1 MYKIKWFV
9 KKMFT
14 PVSIM
19 MVPHDSKKTINVKV
33 PSIGIVLSI
42 LLWMVGSIYVVSI
55 AIDAFEYQRMKN
67 SLDYYAAQFTEMK
80 STMVMLKQAEAQ
92 FKGLL
97 SRGGK
102 KEILENIGQNQ
113 VEADTGS
120 IDMEALK
127 EQMRKSAESV
137 TAVQEFLKEQRDA
150 YLSTPHGWPVGGR
163 VTSPF
168 GEREAP
174 NGGGLQ
180 FHTGIDISAPKGTP
194 VKATADGIV
203 SFAGW
208 NAGSGKLVV
217 VEHGF
222 GYSTAYAHNS
232 SIEVK
237 VGQRVKRS
245 EIISYSG
252 STGNSTGP
260 HVHYEVWQQGKAVN
274 PKQYLEVASNVSEKK

>member
-1 MYKIKWFV
+1 MYKIKRFI
-9 KKMFT
+9 KKLFT

-19 MVPHDSKKTINVKV
+19 MVPHDSNKTINIKV
-33 PSIGIVLSI
+33 PSIGIVLSV
-42 LLWMVGSIYVVSI
+42 LLWLVGSIYVVSI
-55 AIDAFEYQRMKN
+55 AIDNFEYQRMKS
-67 SLDYYAAQFTEMK
+67 SLNYYAAQFTEMK
-80 STMVMLKQAEAQ
+80 STMAMLKQAEAQ
-92 FKGLL
+92 FKGIL
-97 SRGGK
+97 SRGSK
-102 KEILENIGQNQ
+102 KEMLETMDRNRAD
-113 VEADTGS
+113 VDTGS

-137 TAVQEFLKEQRDA
+137 ATIHKFLEEQRDA
-150 YLSTPHGWPVGGR
+150 YMATPRGWPVSGR

-174 NGGGLQ
+174 NGGGIQ
-180 FHTGIDISAPKGTP
+180 FHTGIDISAPLGTP
-194 VKATADGIV
+194 VKATADGII

-217 VEHGF
+217 VEHGL

-237 VGQRVKRS
+237 VGQRVKRG

-274 PKQYLEVASNVSEKK
+274 PKQYLEVASNVSKED